1 MISAPPSLLQTSVSG
16 RPPEFAEFLQ
26 GLGWLVDPLS
36 HAGFAG
42 KIRPCRSDESG
53 HPVSISAQILARPF
67 HYYADSMVEVA
78 FVLPTLKPS
87 SSDSSASLRSVESSD
102 SGQDAVS
109 NVTQSSLVTTE
120 KEPVCQQSSVPLTH
134 SVQQLRE
141 AQGRDA
147 GGQAAA
153 AGQAERFS
161 TLPFRGKQS
170 SSGSRSDLPS
180 LDAPRR
186 KSAIPQDCAVMV
198 VWLERYEDHASFPL
212 EVLSSALHGGSFPGA
227 STNKLG
233 LRRTL
238 PCIFIHILPSG
249 LYQITTRA
257 PRFGVDTLQIIITA

>member
-1 MISAPPSLLQTSVSG
+1 MA
-16 RPPEFAEFLQ
+16 
-26 GLGWLVDPLS
+26 
-36 HAGFAG
+36 
-42 KIRPCRSDESG
+42 
-53 HPVSISAQILARPF
+53 
-67 HYYADSMVEVA
+67 EVA

-109 NVTQSSLVTTE
+109 NVTQSSLVAME
-120 KEPVCQQSSVPLTH
+120 KEPVCQQSSVPITH

-141 AQGRDA
+141 G

-153 AGQAERFS
+153 AAGQGERFS

-170 SSGSRSDLPS
+170 SAGSRSDLPS
-180 LDAPRR
+180 SDAPRR

-212 EVLSSALHGGSFPGA
+212 EVLSTVLHGGSFSGT

-257 PRFGVDTLQIIITA
+257 PRFGVDTLQV